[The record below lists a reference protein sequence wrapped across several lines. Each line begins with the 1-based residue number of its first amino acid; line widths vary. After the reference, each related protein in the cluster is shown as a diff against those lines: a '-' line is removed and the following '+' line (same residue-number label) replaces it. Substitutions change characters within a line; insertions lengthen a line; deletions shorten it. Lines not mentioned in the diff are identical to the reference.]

1 MLFTRL
7 YRRSVKDAAESC
19 GEDEDMVSALKLLRG
34 AACAALA
41 ALTGGILYYNVSLP
55 DNYLVTGG
63 ENLKLGEHIAVRS
76 ESIIPENYSFY
87 VQCPQNAAAM
97 SGTLASRTEQ
107 LTLFGVFPI
116 KNVNVTEVAEPVV
129 IPCGTP
135 FGIKLMTEGVLVVE
149 LTGFDTG
156 DGIISP
162 AREAGIDEGDVI
174 VSISGKPVSGNKD
187 VSRIIEE
194 SGGKTLGVELI
205 RSGEHRVVFLKPS
218 KAASDDSY
226 RAGMW
231 VRDSSAGIGTVT
243 FYDPSTGI
251 FAGLGHPV
259 CDTDTGEMLTMS
271 CGEAADVYIS
281 GVKKSTAGAPG
292 ELIGMFTSD
301 KASGSLLVNSECGVY
316 GKMGSSP
323 TLKSAVPVA
332 MRQEV
337 QTGAAE
343 IYATISGC
351 EPECYSVEIE
361 KIDMGNST
369 DCRNMVIHVTDERLL
384 DKAGGIVQG
393 MSGSPIIQNGKLV
406 GAVTHV
412 LVRDP
417 TRGYGIFADTMLE
430 CAKSAAG

>member
-87 VQCPQNAAAM
+87 LQCPQNAAAM
-97 SGTLASRTEQ
+97 SGALASRTEQ

-205 RSGEHRVVFLKPS
+205 RSGEYRVVFLKPG

-301 KASGSLLVNSECGVY
+301 KASG
-316 GKMGSSP
+316 
-323 TLKSAVPVA
+323 
-332 MRQEV
+332 
-337 QTGAAE
+337 
-343 IYATISGC
+343 C

-361 KIDMGNST
+361 KIDMGNSI

>member
-97 SGTLASRTEQ
+97 SGALASRTEQ

-281 GVKKSTAGAPG
+281 GVKKARQALR
-292 ELIGMFTSD
+292 E
-301 KASGSLLVNSECGVY
+301 SLSEC
-316 GKMGSSP
+316 SP
-323 TLKSAVPVA
+323 PIKP
-332 MRQEV
+332 
-337 QTGAAE
+337 AE
-343 IYATISGC
+343 AC
-351 EPECYSVEIE
+351 
-361 KIDMGNST
+361 
-369 DCRNMVIHVTDERLL
+369 L
-384 DKAGGIVQG
+384 
-393 MSGSPIIQNGKLV
+393 
-406 GAVTHV
+406 
-412 LVRDP
+412 
-417 TRGYGIFADTMLE
+417 
-430 CAKSAAG
+430 